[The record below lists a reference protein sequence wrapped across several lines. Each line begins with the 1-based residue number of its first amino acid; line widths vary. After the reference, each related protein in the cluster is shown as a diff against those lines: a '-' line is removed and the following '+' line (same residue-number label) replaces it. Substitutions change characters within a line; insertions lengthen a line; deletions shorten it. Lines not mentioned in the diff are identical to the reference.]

1 MQDQIFQEASLD
13 RYHVTESC
21 TAIPQAVSETNNAA
35 MILVGT
41 SGKILSISPE
51 ATQLLG
57 LSESAYKGQSVAQLG
72 DALAAVAMSPV
83 RAGVSHLIQLGNGH
97 TVLAHTRTVVGRHN
111 QVMGRVITLQ
121 DVRASL
127 WDMQTHQP
135 QMGPA
140 LGTLQQQIESMQ
152 ELITMLPKFSHH
164 RYWQNLL
171 VEHMQRLVD
180 EMTSQMSEISP
191 LCA

>member
-1 MQDQIFQEASLD
+1 MQDQIFQEMPLTG
-13 RYHVTESC
+13 YHVAES
-21 TAIPQAVSETNNAA
+21 SEATQRVVAETSNGA

-41 SGKILSISPE
+41 NGKILSISRE
-51 ATQLLG
+51 AAQLLR
-57 LSESAYKGQSVAQLG
+57 LSETAYKGQSVARLG

-83 RAGVSHLIQLGNGH
+83 RAGVSHLVQVNTGQ
-97 TVLAHTRTVVGRHN
+97 TVLAHTRTVVGSHN

-121 DVRASL
+121 DVSSAL
-127 WDMQTHQP
+127 WDSPARQP
-135 QMGPA
+135 VAPD
-140 LGTLQQQIESMQ
+140 LGTLQSQIESMQ
-152 ELITMLPKFSHH
+152 ELIAMLPKFSHH